1 MPQASINTTAS
12 SRDIGVD
19 LGTANTLVYARGHG
33 IVLNEPSV
41 VAVKAGTTTALA
53 VGAEAKEA
61 IIAAVRATLEDCP
74 PELSGD
80 VMEHG
85 IVLTGGGA
93 LLPGLD
99 LRMASA
105 TGIPVFVADNP
116 LDCVA
121 LGSGRCVED
130 LDTLGGLLAPAKP

>member
-1 MPQASINTTAS
+1 
-12 SRDIGVD
+12 V
-19 LGTANTLVYARGHG
+19 RGREKVSG
-33 IVLNEPSV
+33 LPRTVELSVPEVRAALDEPVEAV
-41 VAVKAGTTTALA
+41 V
-53 VGAEAKEA
+53 
-61 IIAAVRATLEDCP
+61 AAVRATLEECP

-105 TGIPVFVADNP
+105 TGIPVFVADDP

-130 LDTLGGLLAPAKP
+130 FDGLQRVLGKAVRAR

>member
-1 MPQASINTTAS
+1 M
-12 SRDIGVD
+12 
-19 LGTANTLVYARGHG
+19 
-33 IVLNEPSV
+33 
-41 VAVKAGTTTALA
+41 
-53 VGAEAKEA
+53 EA
-61 IIAAVRATLEDCP
+61 IIAAVRATLEECP

-99 LRMASA
+99 LRLASA
-105 TGIPVFVADNP
+105 TEIPVFVADRP

-130 LDTLGGLLAPAKP
+130 FDSLQRVMGKAERIR